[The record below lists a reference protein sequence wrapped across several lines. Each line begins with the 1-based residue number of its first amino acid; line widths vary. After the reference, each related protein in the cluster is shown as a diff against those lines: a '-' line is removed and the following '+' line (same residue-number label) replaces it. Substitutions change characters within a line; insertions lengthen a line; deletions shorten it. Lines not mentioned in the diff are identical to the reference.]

1 MYTLNRLLIGHMAF
15 TQMFTSMANLESLF
29 NLISISWDCG
39 RKPEYLERTHSHR
52 EDVPIWTRDFFLCNS
67 FLSRLYNDWSN
78 VECVHAHTQTLALLP
93 SFGIATSWPLFLPHK
108 YLKDII
114 CTCLNTHPWCQSVC
128 FPISAAKNG
137 LLWRVWQ
144 MPSCIKMRTSCV
156 WRRVGGCK
164 AQQDP
169 NQLPPGA
176 GASAGGPSLKEHWG
190 NLMPHR
196 PGEQKVGWSNSAY
209 RRPCF
214 HGWW

>member
-52 EDVPIWTRDFFLCNS
+52 EDVPIRTRDFFS
-67 FLSRLYNDWSN
+67 VILSYPGFIMIEVMWS
-78 VECVHAHTQTLALLP
+78 VFMHTHKHLRCFPCLLP

-114 CTCLNTHPWCQSVC
+114 YTCLNTHPWCQSVC

-137 LLWRVWQ
+137 LL
-144 MPSCIKMRTSCV
+144 
-156 WRRVGGCK
+156 
-164 AQQDP
+164 
-169 NQLPPGA
+169 
-176 GASAGGPSLKEHWG
+176 
-190 NLMPHR
+190 
-196 PGEQKVGWSNSAY
+196 
-209 RRPCF
+209 
-214 HGWW
+214 